1 VAALATGCSSSGNSG
16 SSTTTSPDRA
26 TLYVC
31 ISAKAWSRD
40 PTTFNSYAQV
50 ALVAIQSGQAT
61 LVADG
66 KSLVS
71 ANDHQDLVAV
81 AHDMTGL
88 LQTCYHLKVIDSAP
102 TVMSEPIN

>member
-1 VAALATGCSSSGNSG
+1 
-16 SSTTTSPDRA
+16 
-26 TLYVC
+26 
-31 ISAKAWSRD
+31 
-40 PTTFNSYAQV
+40 
-50 ALVAIQSGQAT
+50 